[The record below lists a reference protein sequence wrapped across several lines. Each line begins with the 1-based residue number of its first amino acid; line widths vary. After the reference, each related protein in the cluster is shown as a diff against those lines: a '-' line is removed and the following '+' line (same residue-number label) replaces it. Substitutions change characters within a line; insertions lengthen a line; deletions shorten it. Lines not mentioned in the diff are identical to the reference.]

1 MRAPYAPGIQL
12 QDSNSV
18 PQRTN
23 LFELS
28 TPNAKTTTSATLVPP
43 TNAGSLALSCP
54 PAQLAAGF
62 MLHKRMPPQGE
73 SMRRFH
79 LRNIADMTE
88 IMDSLQLGSS
98 IHPLPYPL
106 PCPTSAFSRPSLIP
120 HRRAPH
126 SGLCKV
132 PVVVWKANKLCGRTS
147 GQSISPFPKGPRNP
161 GTRWWPVERS
171 ALLILYLTKTSGV
184 ALFLPRFY
192 PALTLMAPITRFY
205 PVFTPFLPCSGRVK
219 CAGVKRRVKT
229 G

>member
-43 TNAGSLALSCP
+43 TNAGFLALSCP

-132 PVVVWKANKLCGRTS
+132 RVVVWKANKLCGRTS
-147 GQSISPFPKGPRNP
+147 GQSISPFPQRTADP
-161 GTRWWPVERS
+161 GYSLV
-171 ALLILYLTKTSGV
+171 ASGAQRLADLV
-184 ALFLPRFY
+184 PYQNQRRG
-192 PALTLMAPITRFY
+192 T
-205 PVFTPFLPCSGRVK
+205 VFTPFLPRFDPDGTYHPLLPRFYPVL
-219 CAGVKRRVKT
+219 G